1 MPYREKQFIGG
12 EYLEC
17 KVYPITFME
26 RRCKK
31 SNKKRKRKES
41 LLKQKN
47 LNEKNSKDTLRRTIE
62 CNFTCR
68 DWFAT
73 LGWTDEK
80 RPKTEERMSK
90 DLKNFFERLRR
101 FLKRNNREE
110 LKYIYVIE
118 YDENI
123 NLHIHMII
131 NNVVS
136 IEELQKIWGN
146 GNVDAKHLREDDLG
160 YEGLAEYLA
169 KDPKGKKRWV
179 PSRNLDRAD
188 IATDD
193 FKFNNKKIRELVQ
206 CQGDR
211 EFIRKLYPGYTLKY
225 FEVNFNEINSKYYIN
240 LRLKKEKGNTEV
252 RKRKIKNKRK
262 N

>member
-41 LLKQKN
+41 LPKQKN
-47 LNEKNSKDTLRRTIE
+47 LNEKNSKDALRRTIE

-160 YEGLAEYLA
+160 YEGLAEYLT

-193 FKFNNKKIRELVQ
+193 FKFNN
-206 CQGDR
+206 
-211 EFIRKLYPGYTLKY
+211 
-225 FEVNFNEINSKYYIN
+225 
-240 LRLKKEKGNTEV
+240 
-252 RKRKIKNKRK
+252 
-262 N
+262 

>member
-1 MPYREKQFIGG
+1 MPYREKQIKSGNN
-12 EYLEC
+12 LEC
-17 KVYPITFME
+17 SIYSIPYRQ
-26 RRCKK
+26 RRCRKSKK
-31 SNKKRKRKES
+31 KES
-41 LLKQKN
+41 LPKQKN
-47 LNEKNSKDTLRRTIE
+47 LNEKNSKDSMRRTIE

-80 RPKTEERMSK
+80 RPKTEKRMSN
-90 DLKNFFERLRR
+90 DLKNFFERIRR
-101 FLKRNNREE
+101 FLKKNKRGE

-118 YDENI
+118 YDDDKKF
-123 NLHIHMII
+123 HIHMIL

-146 GNVDAKHLREDDLG
+146 GNVDVEHLREDDLG
-160 YEGLAEYLA
+160 YEWLAEYLA

-179 PSRNLDRAD
+179 PSRNLKRPE
-188 IATDD
+188 IITND
-193 FKFNNKKIRELVQ
+193 FKYNNKKIRELVQ

-211 EFIRKLYPGYTLKY
+211 EFIRKLYPGYTVKL
-225 FEVNFNEINSKYYIN
+225 FEVKFNEISSSYYIN
-240 LRLKKEKGNTEV
+240 IRLKKEFDDTNT
-252 RKRKIKNKRK
+252 RKRKIKNKRR

>member
-1 MPYREKQFIGG
+1 MPYREKQIKSGNN
-12 EYLEC
+12 LEC
-17 KVYPITFME
+17 LVYSIPYTQ
-26 RRCKK
+26 RRCRK
-31 SNKKRKRKES
+31 SRKKES
-41 LLKQKN
+41 LPKQKN
-47 LNEKNSKDTLRRTIE
+47 LNEKNSKDTMRRAIE
-62 CNFTCR
+62 TNFTNE

-73 LGWTDEK
+73 FGWTNEK
-80 RPKTEERMSK
+80 RPKTEERMLK

-101 FLKRNNREE
+101 FLKRNNRGE

-118 YDENI
+118 YDDDKKV
-123 NLHIHMII
+123 HIHMIV

-179 PSRNLDRAD
+179 PSRNLKRPE
-188 IATDD
+188 IITND
-193 FKFNNKKIRELVQ
+193 FKYNNKKIRELVQ

-211 EFIRKLYPGYTLKY
+211 EFIRKLYPGYTVKL
-225 FEVNFNEINSKYYIN
+225 FEVKFNEISSSYYIN
-240 LRLKKEKGNTEV
+240 IRLKKEFDDTNV
-252 RKRKIKNKRK
+252 RKRKIKNKRR

>member
-12 EYLEC
+12 GYLEC

-26 RRCKK
+26 RRCSK
-31 SNKKRKRKES
+31 SRKKES
-41 LLKQKN
+41 LPKQKN

-62 CNFTCR
+62 ANFTYR

-73 LGWTDEK
+73 FSYTDEK
-80 RPKTEERMSK
+80 RPKSEERIAK

-101 FLKRNNREE
+101 FLKRNNRGK

-118 YDENI
+118 YDEDVNV
-123 NLHIHMII
+123 HYHMII
-131 NNVVS
+131 NNIVS
-136 IEELQKIWGN
+136 IEELESIWGN
-146 GNVDAKHLREDDLG
+146 GNVEVSNLREEDLG
-160 YEGLAEYLA
+160 FEGLADYLS
-169 KDPKGKKRWV
+169 KDPKGKRRWV
-179 PSRNLDRAD
+179 PSRKLDRAD

-193 FKFNNKKIRELVQ
+193 FKYNNKKIRELVQ

-211 EFIRKLYPGYTLKY
+211 EFIRKLYPGYTLKL
-225 FEVNFNEINSKYYIN
+225 FEVKFNEINSSYYIN
-240 LRLKKEKGNTEV
+240 MRFKKERNDINVKKSN
-252 RKRKIKNKRK
+252 IKNKRR

>member
-1 MPYREKQFIGG
+1 MPYREKQIKSGNN
-12 EYLEC
+12 LEC
-17 KVYPITFME
+17 IVYSIPYRQ
-26 RRCKK
+26 RRCRKSKK
-31 SNKKRKRKES
+31 KES
-41 LLKQKN
+41 LPKQKN
-47 LNEKNSKDTLRRTIE
+47 LNEKNSKDSMRRTIE

-80 RPKTEERMSK
+80 RPKTEERMLK

-101 FLKRNNREE
+101 FLKRNNRGE

-118 YDENI
+118 YDDNKKV
-123 NLHIHMII
+123 HIHMIL

-136 IEELQKIWGN
+136 IEELQKIWGE
-146 GNVDAKHLREDDLG
+146 GNVDVEHLREDDLG
-160 YEGLAEYLA
+160 YEWLAEYLA

-179 PSRNLDRAD
+179 PSRNLKRPE
-188 IATDD
+188 IITND

-211 EFIRKLYPGYTLKY
+211 EFIRKLYQGYTLKL
-225 FEVNFNEINSKYYIN
+225 FEVKFNEINSSYYIN
-240 LRLKKEKGNTEV
+240 MRFKKERKDINV
-252 RKRKIKNKRK
+252 RKSNIKNKRR

>member
-1 MPYREKQFIGG
+1 MPYREKQIKSGNN
-12 EYLEC
+12 LEC
-17 KVYPITFME
+17 SIYSIPYRQ
-26 RRCKK
+26 RRCRKSKK
-31 SNKKRKRKES
+31 KES
-41 LLKQKN
+41 LPKQKN
-47 LNEKNSKDTLRRTIE
+47 LNEKNSKDSMRRTIE

-80 RPKTEERMSK
+80 RPKTEKRMSN
-90 DLKNFFERLRR
+90 DLKNFFERIRR
-101 FLKRNNREE
+101 FLKKNKRGE

-118 YDENI
+118 YDDDKKV
-123 NLHIHMII
+123 HIHMIL

-146 GNVDAKHLREDDLG
+146 GNVDVEHLREDDLG
-160 YEGLAEYLA
+160 YEWLAEYLA

-179 PSRNLDRAD
+179 PSRNLKRPE
-188 IATDD
+188 IITND
-193 FKFNNKKIRELVQ
+193 FKYNNKKIRELVQ

-211 EFIRKLYPGYTLKY
+211 EFIRKLYPGYTVKL
-225 FEVNFNEINSKYYIN
+225 FEVKFNEISSSYYIN
-240 LRLKKEKGNTEV
+240 IRLKKEFDDTNT
-252 RKRKIKNKRK
+252 RKRKIKNKRR